1 MASSI
6 IHICVAKEINKHLKL
21 DETMLYLGTIAPDLS
36 KLCGETKLKSHF
48 SDDEEYIPN
57 IDKFID
63 KYGDNLFDPFIMGYF
78 IHLCTDVLWFKYFVT
93 EFNDCNSIK
102 LLDGSILKVND
113 DEFKKYIYSDYTD
126 MNIKLIDK
134 YELSLDLFFNEVT
147 IPDLDFSEI
156 DMSRLQL
163 LIDQCGLIIANT
175 TESKN
180 YVFDIT
186 NVSKFIETSSKLIYS
201 QIDEKEII

>member
-6 IHICVAKEINKHLKL
+6 IHICVAKEINKNLKL

-48 SDDEEYIPN
+48 SDNDDYIPN

-78 IHLCTDVLWFKYFVT
+78 IHLCTDYLWFRYFIT
-93 EFNDCNSIK
+93 EFNDYNSIT
-102 LLDGSILKVND
+102 LLDGTVMEVD
-113 DEFKKYIYSDYTD
+113 RDQFKKFIYSDYTD

-147 IPDLDFSEI
+147 IPDFDFNEI
-156 DMSRLQL
+156 DISKLQL
-163 LIDQCGLIIANT
+163 LIDECGLIIANT
-175 TESKN
+175 KESKN

-186 NVSKFIETSSKLIYS
+186 NVSQFIETSSKIIYS
-201 QIDEKEII
+201 QIDEKEVI